1 MILSIY
7 LPLSVR
13 SYMGSPLLTVSLRPS
28 RRTGTQWPLVDIC
41 CCISVSVCV
50 DTPLLQTVS
59 YFYMHTHTHTHTS
72 IHSSPHTHWG
82 LLDQTGAAAGTDLP
96 SRIQTEWGQRVWLA
110 QSPASGPGSPPLCVG
125 VGAAG
130 VVGSGS
136 APSLW
141 EPGNKGPYSAL
152 AVAAPPC
159 QGRLPS
165 GKGTVGC
172 WAVLPGRLSLWHGP
186 QQGRR
191 V

>member
-1 MILSIY
+1 ME
-7 LPLSVR
+7 
-13 SYMGSPLLTVSLRPS
+13 SPLLTVSLRPS
-28 RRTGTQWPLVDIC
+28 RRTGRQWPLVDIC
-41 CCISVSVCV
+41 CMSVCV

-59 YFYMHTHTHTHTS
+59 YLHTHTR

-82 LLDQTGAAAGTDLP
+82 LLDQTRAAAGTDSP

-110 QSPASGPGSPPLCVG
+110 QSPASGPGGPPLCVG

-141 EPGNKGPYSAL
+141 EPGNKGPYSAV
-152 AVAAPPC
+152 AVSAPPC

-165 GKGTVGC
+165 GKRTVGR

-186 QQGRR
+186 QQGWR

>member
-1 MILSIY
+1 MDYSLTRLSHG
-7 LPLSVR
+7 LPPWLSSKESPEVQQMKKMCVR
-13 SYMGSPLLTVSLRPS
+13 SLGGEDPLEEGMPIH
-28 RRTGTQWPLVDIC
+28 PDC
-41 CCISVSVCV
+41 
-50 DTPLLQTVS
+50 LL
-59 YFYMHTHTHTHTS
+59 FLHAHTHTHTHTS

>member
-1 MILSIY
+1 MILTLY

-13 SYMGSPLLTVSLRPS
+13 SYVGSPLLTVSLGPS
-28 RRTGTQWPLVDIC
+28 RRTGRQWPLVDIC
-41 CCISVSVCV
+41 FCISVSVCV
-50 DTPLLQTVS
+50 NTLLLQTVS
-59 YFYMHTHTHTHTS
+59 SFHTHTHTR

-82 LLDQTGAAAGTDLP
+82 LLDQTGATVGMDSP

-110 QSPASGPGSPPLCVG
+110 QSPASGPGGPPLRVG

-152 AVAAPPC
+152 AVSAPPC

-165 GKGTVGC
+165 GKGMVRR

-191 V
+191 I

>member
-1 MILSIY
+1 MLTHFCSRLS
-7 LPLSVR
+7 
-13 SYMGSPLLTVSLRPS
+13 LLF
-28 RRTGTQWPLVDIC
+28 I
-41 CCISVSVCV
+41 
-50 DTPLLQTVS
+50 
-59 YFYMHTHTHTHTS
+59 HTHTHTHTHTR

-82 LLDQTGAAAGTDLP
+82 LLDQTGATVGMNSP

-110 QSPASGPGSPPLCVG
+110 QSPASGPGGPPLHVG
-125 VGAAG
+125 VGVAG

-152 AVAAPPC
+152 AVSAPPC

-165 GKGTVGC
+165 GKGMVGR

-191 V
+191 I